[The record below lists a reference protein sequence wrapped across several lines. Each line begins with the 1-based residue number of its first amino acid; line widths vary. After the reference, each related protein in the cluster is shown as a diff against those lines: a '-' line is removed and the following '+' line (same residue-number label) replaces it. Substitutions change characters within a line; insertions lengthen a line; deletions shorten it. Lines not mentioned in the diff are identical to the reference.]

1 MSPLSVHLK
10 GIVCSEDLLA
20 ARHRAPVGKRVGEV
34 DGLHVVPDQGLGLD
48 IGAEITRVRSRHQPR
63 GLKKLIKF
71 CR

>member
-10 GIVCSEDLLA
+10 GIVCTKDLLA
-20 ARHRAPVGKRVGEV
+20 ARHRAPVGECVGEV
-34 DGLHVVPDQGLGLD
+34 DGLHVVPHQSLGLD

-71 CR
+71 SR